1 MKRSTE
7 RILTTH
13 IGSLQ
18 RPDELLDILDARLQ
32 GQPVE
37 DESWHDAVARATRD
51 VVKRQVESGIDVVAD
66 GEMSK
71 ASFNTYVTERLGG
84 IEIGARARD
93 RVGARMASPESQ
105 AFPEYYAAY
114 YAEHSSRVGT
124 ARPMRVT
131 GPLTYIG
138 GAALQRDIVNLRSA
152 MDGLDVAE
160 AFMPSIAPG
169 FFAHS
174 AMFTNEYYYAT
185 QEEAHVA
192 LAEALRQEYLAIVD
206 AGFVLQIDDPS
217 LTRLYGGG
225 SEQDERSKRNSAEA
239 QIELLNHALR
249 GIPPDRVRY
258 HTCYGINEG
267 PRVFDIP
274 LARYVD
280 LMLAVNAQALS
291 FEAAN
296 PRHEHEYH
304 DWKSVEL
311 ASDRVLIPGVI
322 THTCAIVEHPTWI
335 AERIVRY
342 AKIVGR
348 ENVIAGVDCGFSSQA
363 TYKPE
368 IHPTVVWAKFQA
380 MAEGA
385 RLASAQLW
393 S

>member
-1 MKRSTE
+1 
-7 RILTTH
+7 
-13 IGSLQ
+13 
-18 RPDELLDILDARLQ
+18 
-32 GQPVE
+32 
-37 DESWHDAVARATRD
+37 
-51 VVKRQVESGIDVVAD
+51 
-66 GEMSK
+66 MSK

-84 IEIGARARD
+84 IEIGQRARD
-93 RVGARMASPESQ
+93 RIGARMASPESQ

-124 ARPMRVT
+124 ARPMRVA

-138 GAALQRDIVNLRSA
+138 EAALRRDIANLHAA
-152 MDGLDVAE
+152 MEGLDVAE

-174 AMFTNEYYYAT
+174 GMFTNEFYAS

-192 LAEALRQEYLAIVD
+192 LAETLRSEYLAIVD
-206 AGFVLQIDDPS
+206 AGFILQIDDPS

-225 SEQDERSKRNSAEA
+225 SEQDERSKRKSAEA

-249 GIPPDRVRY
+249 GIPPAKVRY

-274 LARYVD
+274 LARYLD
-280 LMLAVNAQALS
+280 LMLAVNAQGLS

-304 DWKSVEL
+304 DWSGVHV
-311 ASDRVLIPGVI
+311 AADRVLIPGVI
-322 THTCAIVEHPTWI
+322 THTCAIVEHPAWI
-335 AERIVRY
+335 AERIMRY
-342 AKIVGR
+342 ASIVGR

-385 RLASAQLW
+385 RLATNQLW
-393 S
+393 T